1 MPYLSRILNS
11 KVRDTADVVVGR
23 IKDVLIKPAA
33 GEYSPLRFLEIKAEK
48 GKTIYIPF
56 ETVDNFSHEEV
67 SLKVLLNKINVID
80 KFPHGHVCLGR
91 DVLDQQIVDLSGAR
105 VVRVNDLRI
114 GDFEGKTC
122 VLGIDVSFK
131 GLLRRLG
138 FGFLDFL
145 NILQVHFIDW
155 RQTQPVKGFLRLD
168 VVSDDLARLHPA
180 DLANIVENLNV
191 KNAEKL
197 VNSLETEAA
206 AKVFEEMDSEMK
218 KALVRQLPPEQVA
231 EILDKMSM
239 NEIVDFVK
247 ELPKH
252 ERNLILSH
260 LKMSKIEKIKKLI
273 DYSNDT
279 AGGLMTT
286 DFMKV
291 EPSLSVKEVIAEIK
305 RLSPALR
312 TLLYVYVVSPKDG
325 KYIGA
330 VSLRRILI
338 AHPTQKI
345 GKLIKRYAHQATL
358 HPDDSIEEVIRLVTK
373 YDLNMVAVV
382 EKGNIMTGVITIDD
396 VMRYLAPDA

>member
-33 GEYSPLRFLEIKAEK
+33 GKYSPLQFLAIKAKK
-48 GKTIYIPF
+48 GGVIYLPF
-56 ETVDNFSHEEV
+56 EAVDNFSHEEV
-67 SLKVLLNKINVID
+67 SLKLLFNKTGAVAQ
-80 KFPHGHVCLGR
+80 FPDGLVCLKR
-91 DVLDQQIVDLSGAR
+91 DILDQQIVDLSGAR

-114 GDFEGKTC
+114 GDFQGATC

-138 FGFLDFL
+138 VSSLDFLDFFKV
-145 NILQVHFIDW
+145 NFIDW
-155 RQTQPVKGFLRLD
+155 RQTQPVKGFLKLN
-168 VVSDDLARLHPA
+168 VVSNDLSRLHPA

-191 KNAEKL
+191 KNAQKL
-197 VNSLETEAA
+197 VASLDAEAA
-206 AKVFEEMDSEMK
+206 AKVFEEMDAEMK
-218 KALVRQLPPEQVA
+218 KALVRQLPPDQMA

-239 NEIVDFVK
+239 NDVVDFVK
-247 ELPKH
+247 QLSEQ
-252 ERNLILSH
+252 ERNVILSH
-260 LKMSKIEKIKKLI
+260 LKMGTIEKIRELI
-273 DYSNDT
+273 EYSNDT

-291 EPSLSVKEVIAEIK
+291 EPAMNVNDVVAEIK

-312 TLLYVYVVSPKDG
+312 SLLYVYVVSPKDG
-325 KYIGA
+325 KYIGS

-338 AHPTQKI
+338 ASPTQKI

-358 HPDDSIEEVIRLVTK
+358 NPNDSIKEIIRLMTK

-382 EKGNIMTGVITIDD
+382 ESTNVMVGVITIDD
-396 VMRYLAPDA
+396 VMRYLAPKA